1 MDLRYQCMRS
11 AILFLFFFTS
21 GVLNAQCDSVPELN
35 KGVLAFAQSK
45 MNKKVGRGEC
55 WDLAK
60 FALEHVGASWDG
72 GYMFGRKLEKGE
84 CLLPGDII
92 QFERIKIK
100 YKKGSNT
107 FTESMPHHTA
117 IIYEVISEDEVK
129 LAHQNTGYTGRK
141 VGISGLRFS
150 TIQSGKYIVYRPQN

>member
-1 MDLRYQCMRS
+1 MRS
-11 AILFLFFFTS
+11 AILFLFFFAS

-35 KGVLAFAQSK
+35 KGVIAFTQSK

-72 GYMFGRKLEKGE
+72 GYVFGRKLDKGE

-92 QFERIKIK
+92 QFEHIKIK

-129 LAHQNTGYTGRK
+129 LTHQNTGYTGRK
-141 VGISGLRFS
+141 VGVSGLKFS
-150 TIQSGKYIVYRPQN
+150 TIQSGKYMVYRPQK